1 MKFSKQI
8 SAGLVSVGLLVAA
21 SAESQPAPAQN
32 PVKFELPKVGGDAS
46 QPAAAPAAVA
56 APAPAAPK
64 FTEAQ
69 IMEVYGYM
77 MGARMG
83 LAQLEFTPTQVEAMS
98 KGLAEAAAGKQPGY
112 ELQQIGPQLQEF
124 LAKKEQAFVGKL
136 RAQGMADTAAFL
148 TKLKENKA
156 VQETPTG
163 LRYEVLTAGNGA
175 TPKQGQ
181 LAKINYKLSFTDGR
195 VVEDSAQRGEPVELL
210 VQTPT
215 QADPRGVIAG
225 MAEGLQ
231 QMKVGGKS
239 RFYVPPHLAYGDEGN
254 QGIPPAAT
262 LVFEVELIDVKD
274 APKEAPA
281 PAPAPGK

>member
-1 MKFSKQI
+1 MKFSNQI
-8 SAGLVSVGLLVAA
+8 SAGVLSFGLLVAA
-21 SAESQPAPAQN
+21 SAQSQPAQN
-32 PVKFELPKVGGDAS
+32 PVKFELPKVGNEAAA
-46 QPAAAPAAVA
+46 QPAAPAAAPV
-56 APAPAAPK
+56 APAAAPK

-98 KGLAEAAAGKQPGY
+98 KGLAEAAAGRQPGY

-124 LAKKEQAFVGKL
+124 LAKKEQAFMGKL
-136 RAQGMADTAAFL
+136 KAQGMADTAAFL
-148 TKLKENKA
+148 SKLKENKA
-156 VQETPTG
+156 VQELPSG
-163 LRYEVLTAGNGA
+163 LRYEVIKAGTGA
-175 TPKQGQ
+175 SPKQGQ

-195 VVEDSAQRGEPVELL
+195 TLEDSSQRGEPVDLI
-210 VQTPT
+210 VQVPT

-239 RFYVPPHLAYGDEGN
+239 RLYVPPHLAYGDDGN

-262 LVFEVELIDVKD
+262 LIFEVELIDVKD
-274 APKEAPA
+274 APKEAA
-281 PAPAPGK
+281 PAPAAK